1 MNFLKSLF
9 GTKTSERQTSRPV
22 MKVIALIFLSV
33 MAWTA
38 SQAAPFYTSGNDFL
52 RVCDPDGAFARSL
65 PPDVQ
70 LTTNS
75 FCTMWVVGVVQG
87 LGIEDQLRPVP
98 ISKGDRE
105 QQDKAAKEYQ
115 QFLEKQFGI
124 KPDVTLPN
132 ADICIPADATN
143 MQYLRVVLA
152 YMKSHPESLTSH
164 AALLAVAALKNAW
177 ACPVK

>member
-1 MNFLKSLF
+1 MRL
-9 GTKTSERQTSRPV
+9 
-22 MKVIALIFLSV
+22 IAAMFLSLIG
-33 MAWTA
+33 WTA

-52 RVCDPDGAFARSL
+52 RVCDPDGEHARSVSNEL
-65 PPDVQ
+65 R
-70 LTTNS
+70 TFES
-75 FCTMWVVGVVQG
+75 GSCMMWVVGIIQG
-87 LGIEDQLRPVP
+87 VGIEDQFRPLPKV
-98 ISKGDRE
+98 SKEDRE

-115 QFLEKQFGI
+115 QLLEKQFGI

-132 ADICIPADATN
+132 ADICIPDNASN

-164 AALLAVAALKNAW
+164 AALLAVAALKSAW